1 MLEWNEPMFF
11 NQQNFELY
19 ILLIKKEPL
28 FLSHLSVFF
37 LCRIVI
43 FCEKKTENCIGMHKF
58 QFELVLHTK
67 NSYEYKYAPL

>member
-19 ILLIKKEPL
+19 ILINKEPL

-37 LCRIVI
+37 
-43 FCEKKTENCIGMHKF
+43 
-58 QFELVLHTK
+58 
-67 NSYEYKYAPL
+67 PL

>member
-37 LCRIVI
+37 PLKNRN
-43 FCEKKTENCIGMHKF
+43 FLRKENR
-58 QFELVLHTK
+58 EL
-67 NSYEYKYAPL
+67 YWYAPISIWTRFAY

>member
-28 FLSHLSVFF
+28 FLSYLSVFF
-37 LCRIVI
+37 LCRIGI
-43 FCEKKTENCIGMHKF
+43 FGEKKTENCIGMHQF
-58 QFELVLHTK
+58 QSELVLHTK
-67 NSYEYKYAPL
+67 NSYEYEYAPI

>member
-1 MLEWNEPMFF
+1 MFF

-37 LCRIVI
+37 PLKNRN
-43 FCEKKTENCIGMHKF
+43 FLRKENR
-58 QFELVLHTK
+58 EL
-67 NSYEYKYAPL
+67 YWYAPISI

>member
-19 ILLIKKEPL
+19 ILLFKKEPL
-28 FLSHLSVFF
+28 FLSYLSVFF
-37 LCRIVI
+37 LRRIVI
-43 FCEKKTENCIGMHKF
+43 FCGKKTENCIGMHQF

-67 NSYEYKYAPL
+67 NSYEYKYAPI

>member
-43 FCEKKTENCIGMHKF
+43 FLRKENR
-58 QFELVLHTK
+58 EL
-67 NSYEYKYAPL
+67 YWYAPISIWTRFAY